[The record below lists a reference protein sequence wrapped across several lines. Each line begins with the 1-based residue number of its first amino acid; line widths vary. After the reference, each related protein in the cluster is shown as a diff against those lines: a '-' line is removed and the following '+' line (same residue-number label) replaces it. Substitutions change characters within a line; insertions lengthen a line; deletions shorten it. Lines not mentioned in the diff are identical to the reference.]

1 MAHPASSDIQRGG
14 ELSRNALTE
23 ALGPE
28 LGSLLVTK
36 LIIPPTRLGALPR
49 TRLFTGLDAV
59 LAVPLTLVAAPAGFG
74 KTTLL
79 AGWLQLIAEGR
90 RLRSD
95 VTAPRPAT
103 RSPQISTAGWVSLD
117 SGDNDPVAFG
127 CALIGALR
135 LGGAAVGAT
144 SLALLRGAQPR
155 PLAVALIPLLNDLAS
170 LPGNTVLVL
179 DDYHAISEPAIH
191 EALAFVVERLPPR
204 THLILASRTDPP
216 LPLPRL
222 RARGHLLELRAAALR
237 FTHDESIAVLQ
248 RLSELTLAEH
258 DLARLATHMEGWPAA
273 LQLAILA
280 LRDQPTP
287 AAHLAALGSHRY
299 LFDYLAAEVLDR
311 QPPERRDALLQTA
324 VLERLSGPICETLL
338 GLAPGAGAAFLER
351 LEHDGLP
358 LLPLD
363 GERRWYSYH
372 QLFSAFLRA
381 RLRATSTATT
391 VAELHRRAA
400 AAEPDPATAVGY
412 LLAGGLWDE
421 AAERI
426 ETCALPLLAHG
437 QYATVRQW
445 IEAIPTERREARPGL
460 CVILGAIIS
469 RRGELAPAE
478 TLLTR
483 GIALSDAQGSAAW
496 RAMAWSELALLAL
509 HRGEPLRSAE
519 QVELA
524 LTLPTSPAVRAAGLM
539 LAIFVQ
545 TIVGRRAVVECHAAE
560 LFTLLRERP
569 SPQLW
574 AHVLEGA
581 LSLAVALVD
590 QLAPLEELCRAGLA
604 LMGDEVSL
612 ARIGAEAGLAHIA
625 WLRGRLDEAVAMSAC
640 ARRTAEHFGTAAVI
654 EPQLTSIAG
663 LVALAGG
670 DLEGAAGAYAHALRI
685 AQPLALYDVTLPG
698 RHYRLALVRWQ
709 QGRFA
714 EARGA
719 RAAVPP
725 GGAGA
730 ALGPAIDALLRGL
743 EAIAGGDYA
752 AAEDQLRP
760 LAAREADVGLLGVF
774 GSAHP
779 LLAHLEW
786 IQGRPEAAAA
796 ALVPLLAACARDDT
810 PGRLVLE
817 GPYIAPL
824 LQNAV
829 AHGTFA
835 DTAAAALA
843 LMEAR
848 RAARTAPRGPHRSD
862 VTTSVP
868 GRDTPAPHPLA
879 EQLSAREL
887 EVLRLLAAGQSNRAI
902 AERLVVTIGTVKRHV
917 SNLMAKLGATSR
929 LAAVVRGR
937 ELGLV

>member
-1 MAHPASSDIQRGG
+1 MAHSASSDKPGG

-49 TRLFTGLDAV
+49 TRLFTELDAV

-79 AGWLQLIAEGR
+79 AGWLQRIAAGGR
-90 RLRSD
+90 LPAD
-95 VTAPRPAT
+95 VTEPRPAT

-155 PLAVALIPLLNDLAS
+155 PLVAALVPLLNDLAS

-204 THLILASRTDPP
+204 THLILASRADPP

-237 FTHDESIAVLQ
+237 FTHDESMAVLQ
-248 RLSELTLAEH
+248 HLPELPLAEH
-258 DLARLATHMEGWPAA
+258 DLARLAAQTEGWPAA
-273 LQLAILA
+273 LQLAMLA

-287 AAHLAALGSHRY
+287 GAHVAASGGHRY

-311 QPPERRDALLQTA
+311 QPPEHRDALLQTA

-338 GLAPGAGAAFLER
+338 GLAPGAGAALLER

-363 GERRWYSYH
+363 GERRWYGYH

-391 VAELHRRAA
+391 IAELHRRAA
-400 AAEPDPATAVGY
+400 AAEPDPTTAVGY

-445 IEAIPTERREARPGL
+445 VEAIPTERREARPGL
-460 CVILGAIIS
+460 CVILGVITS

-483 GIALSDAQGSAAW
+483 GIAVSDAKGSDTW
-496 RAMAWSELALLAL
+496 RALAWSELALLAL
-509 HRGEPLRSAE
+509 QRGEPLRSAE

-524 LTLPTSPAVRAAGLM
+524 LTLPTSPALRAAGLM

-545 TIVGRRAVVECHAAE
+545 SIVGRRATVTRHATE

-569 SPQLW
+569 DPQLQ

-590 QLAPLEELCRAGLA
+590 QLGPLEELCRAGLA
-604 LMGDEVSL
+604 LMGDEISL
-612 ARIGAEAGLAHIA
+612 ARIGVEAGLAHIA
-625 WLRGRLDEAVAMSAC
+625 WLRGRLDEAVTMSAC
-640 ARRTAEHFGTAAVI
+640 ARRTAERFGTAALI
-654 EPQLTSIAG
+654 EPQLTSIVG

-670 DLEGAAGAYAHALRI
+670 DLEGAAEAYAQALRI

-709 QGRFA
+709 QGRLA
-714 EARGA
+714 EVLGA
-719 RAAVPP
+719 RATAPP

-730 ALGPAIDALLRGL
+730 ALEPAVDALLSGL

-752 AAEDQLRP
+752 AAEARLRP

-786 IQGRPEAAAA
+786 IQGRPAAAAA
-796 ALVPLLAACARDDT
+796 ALAPLLAACARDGT
-810 PGRLVLE
+810 LGRLVLE

-829 AHGTFA
+829 ANGTFA

-843 LMEAR
+843 LLEAQ
-848 RAARTAPRGPHRSD
+848 RAARITLHGPHHAD
-862 VTTSVP
+862 AATTVLDP
-868 GRDTPAPHPLA
+868 DTPALHPLA
-879 EQLSAREL
+879 EPLSAREL

-917 SNLMAKLGATSR
+917 SNLMAKLGVTSR